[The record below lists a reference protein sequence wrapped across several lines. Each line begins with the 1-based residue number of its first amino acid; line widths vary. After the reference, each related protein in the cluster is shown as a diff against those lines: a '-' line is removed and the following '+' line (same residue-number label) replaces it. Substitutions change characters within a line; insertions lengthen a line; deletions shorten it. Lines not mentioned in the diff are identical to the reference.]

1 MLTTNVCY
9 ISYLSADS
17 LIDQSVWELKMN
29 IIRTI
34 KRLHRYLDVAYIR
47 WILSKIPKSII
58 IEIISIYLYLL
69 CSI

>member
-47 WILSKIPKSII
+47 WILSKIQKSII